1 LHICAVYYTMTWIL
15 HLKLIDF
22 PIAVERNLNPALRGQ
37 AFVVAVPHE
46 EEARIFA
53 VSPEARKYGI
63 SLASRVGDARR
74 KSKVVVVPGDMKRY
88 WDVSNRLLQTLQLHF
103 PGKAGDTPGEFILY
117 PDFRE
122 VDRIQDMISKI
133 LCPQFAFRGGMA
145 GLMIVASAA
154 ADRAVKNHIQRIDPY
169 QEKTFWDEVSIT
181 WLPWVGPRRKK
192 EMLEM
197 GIRTVGDF
205 LSIDPVVA
213 KSIWGNDI
221 MKCRQCLTSDQPL
234 DDTKRAVSRRFER
247 VFPQATYRQYQV
259 LEGLDSACQEAAAWL
274 RQGIFTPTTVSMAV
288 RYPDGSGVRGRSKL
302 SATVNDRDF
311 LQRAQG
317 LLKQLWVRRVRL
329 ERMEV
334 VFEALPGENRQM
346 SLFENR
352 GRYRVGQLGKAMD
365 RVRNRYGYGVINYG
379 SSMALSA

>member
-1 LHICAVYYTMTWIL
+1 
-15 HLKLIDF
+15 
-22 PIAVERNLNPALRGQ
+22 
-37 AFVVAVPHE
+37 VVAAPYK

-88 WDVSNRLLQTLQLHF
+88 WDVSNKLLQTLQLSF
-103 PGKAGDTPGEFILY
+103 PGKATESLGEFIVY

-122 VDRIQDMISKI
+122 ADRIDDIIRKV
-133 LCPQFAFRGGMA
+133 LHPKFTFRGGMA
-145 GLMIVASAA
+145 SLSIIASAA
-154 ADRAVKNHIQRIDPY
+154 ADRASRNQIQQVDPE
-169 QEKTFWDEVSIT
+169 QEKKFWDEVSIT

-221 MKCRQCLTSDQPL
+221 WKCRQWLTSDEPL
-234 DDTKRAVSRRFER
+234 DDTKRMVSRRFER
-247 VFPQATYRQYQV
+247 VFPQATYRQHQV

-274 RQGIFTPTTVSMAV
+274 RQGTFTPTAVSMAV
-288 RYPDGSGVRGRSKL
+288 RYPDGSGQRGRSKL
-302 SATVNDRDF
+302 SAMVNDRDF
-311 LQRAQG
+311 LRRAQG
-317 LLKQLWVRRVRL
+317 LLMQLWVRRVRL

-334 VFEALPGENRQM
+334 VFIAFPGESQQM
-346 SLFENR
+346 SIFSDQR
-352 GRYRVGQLGKAMD
+352 HHRVGQLGLAMD

-379 SSMALSA
+379 SSVALSA